1 MTTQTIPPTTALRG
15 RLEDLR
21 MITGRGRYV
30 SDWNLDGQLYAHFL
44 RSDRAHA
51 RIASIDVSAAL
62 AHPGVVAVLTGEDVA
77 AAGLQS
83 LVAAVGYKGR
93 GGSELARAPRPALA
107 LGKVRFVGDAVAMV
121 VADSALAAQDASELI
136 AVDYEDLPVVVKALD
151 ALQPGAPV
159 VQETIPGNMAFD
171 YECGDDA
178 GSKAAFAKAA
188 KVVRITLDNNRVV
201 ANPMEPRACLGSYDA
216 KKDSYLIHT
225 CTQGVN
231 GMRASLGAVLGVPP
245 DRVDVRA
252 EEVGGG
258 FGVRFNIY
266 PEYAAVLLAAK
277 KLGRPVKWVGSRSE
291 VFLAD
296 EQARDALSQGEAA
309 LDASGRILAIRMH
322 YVINLGAYLAPTGPF
337 INTAGIINC
346 ISGVYDVPATYAR
359 IRLAV
364 TNTAPMA
371 AYRGAGRPV
380 LSYLLERLIDQVTV
394 ETGADPIEF
403 RRKNMVPKNAFPY
416 RMANGISYDC
426 GDFAGVMDDAIKAA
440 DWAGFA
446 ARREAS
452 AKRGRLRG
460 RGLSTYIEATGAGFA
475 PSDHVEIRFGDKGE
489 ITLMAA
495 SHNHGQGHQTSFGQI
510 VSGVLGVPMA
520 GISIKTADP
529 SVSIVGN
536 ATGGSRSLHGVGS
549 VLQVAAKAVVEKGKA
564 LAADDLEAAEAD
576 IEFADGSYRI
586 KGTDRSVTLTA
597 LAKKFE
603 GQEPHPLN
611 VHADAKFGATFPNGC
626 HIAEVEIDPATG
638 VAEIASYVA
647 CDDSGNII
655 NHQIVEGQLHGG
667 LTQGAGQVFGEHAVY
682 DTDSGQLLTGSF
694 MDYAMPRA
702 VLVKN
707 LTLIDHPV
715 PTAANPL
722 GAKGVGEAG
731 VTGSLPALMSAV
743 ADALRGVG
751 VTRFDMPATPNRL
764 WLAIQAA
771 KAGDPRAMAVAD
783 LPPAD

>member
-1 MTTQTIPPTTALRG
+1 MQTTLKG

-30 SDWNLDGQLYAHFL
+30 SDWNLEGQLHAHFL

-51 RIASIDVSAAL
+51 RIVAVDASAAL

-83 LVAAVGYKGR
+83 LASGVGYKGR
-93 GGSELARAPRPALA
+93 GGSELAQAPRPALA
-107 LGKVRFVGDAVAMV
+107 QGKVRFVGDAVALV

-136 AVDYEDLPVVVKALD
+136 VVGYEDLPVVVRALEALKAS
-151 ALQPGAPV
+151 APL
-159 VQETIPGNMAFD
+159 VQETIPGNLAFD
-171 YECGDDA
+171 YESGDDA

-188 KVVRITLDNNRVV
+188 RIVRITMDNSRVV
-201 ANPMEPRACLGSYDA
+201 GNPMEPRACLGSYDA
-216 KKDSYLIHT
+216 ARDRYLIHT

-231 GMRASLGAVLGVPP
+231 GMRSALGAVLGVPP

-258 FGVRFNIY
+258 FGVRFSIY

-309 LDASGRILAIRMH
+309 LDAAGRILAIRMH
-322 YVINLGAYLAPTGPF
+322 YVINLGAYLTPTGPL
-337 INTAGIINC
+337 INTASVINC

-359 IRLAV
+359 IRLAM
-364 TNTAPMA
+364 THTAPTA

-380 LSYLLERLIDQVTV
+380 LSYLLERLIDQVAV
-394 ETGADPIEF
+394 ETGADPIEL
-403 RRKNMVPKNAFPY
+403 RRRNMVPKTAFPY
-416 RMANGISYDC
+416 RTSNGISYDC
-426 GDFAGVMDDAIKAA
+426 GDFSGVMDAAVRAA
-440 DWAGFA
+440 DWNGFA

-460 RGLSTYIEATGAGFA
+460 RGMATYIEASGAGFA
-475 PSDHVEIRFGDKGE
+475 PSDHVEIRFGSSGE
-489 ITLMAA
+489 ITLSAG
-495 SHNHGQGHQTSFGQI
+495 SHNHGQGHQTAFGQI
-510 VSGVLGVPMA
+510 VTAVLGVPMQA
-520 GISIKTADP
+520 IRLKTADP
-529 SVSIVGN
+529 SVSLVGN
-536 ATGGSRSLHGVGS
+536 AAGGSRTLHGVGS
-549 VLQVAAKAVVEKGKA
+549 VFQIAARAVVEKGKA
-564 LAADDLEAAEAD
+564 LAAEDLEVSEAD
-576 IEFADGSYRI
+576 IEFSDGAYRI
-586 KGTDRSVTLTA
+586 KGTDRSVTLIA
-597 LAKKFE
+597 LARKYE
-603 GQEPHPLN
+603 GREPHPLD
-611 VHADAKFGATFPNGC
+611 VHADAKFGSTFPNGC
-626 HIAEVEIDPATG
+626 HIAEVEIDPVTG
-638 VAEIASYVA
+638 VAEIVSYLA

-682 DTDSGQLLTGSF
+682 DPDSGQLLSGSF
-694 MDYAMPRA
+694 MDYTMPRA
-702 VLVKN
+702 VLVKG
-707 LTLIDHPV
+707 LTLLGHPV

-731 VTGSLPALMSAV
+731 VTGSLPTLMSAV
-743 ADALRGVG
+743 ADALRSVG
-751 VTRFDMPATPNRL
+751 VTRFDMPATPNRV
-764 WLAIQAA
+764 WLAIQSA
-771 KAGDPRAMAVAD
+771 KAGAPCAMAVPD
-783 LPPAD
+783 LDPDG